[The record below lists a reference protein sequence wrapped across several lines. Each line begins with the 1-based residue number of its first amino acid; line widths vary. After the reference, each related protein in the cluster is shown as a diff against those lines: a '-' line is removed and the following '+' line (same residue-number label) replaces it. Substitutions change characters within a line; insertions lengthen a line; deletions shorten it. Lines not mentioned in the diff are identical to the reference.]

1 MLLTVGC
8 GILAVLAIGAL
19 LLLRSTPCYW
29 IGTGTFAGGVLL
41 AAPMLWVMGSNYIS
55 RFSLKEPA
63 VYAVFTGTM
72 TQLAHLVLL
81 IGLLLTAA
89 GLVLLTGSIL
99 RSRRSHP
106 DTASA

>member
-1 MLLTVGC
+1 
-8 GILAVLAIGAL
+8 
-19 LLLRSTPCYW
+19 
-29 IGTGTFAGGVLL
+29 
-41 AAPMLWVMGSNYIS
+41 
-55 RFSLKEPA
+55 
-63 VYAVFTGTM
+63 M

-106 DTASA
+106 DTAAA